1 MDTVGEF
8 TAGRQTAILKG
19 ITPSRRPPRGAPV
32 SRKPSPVPDVPEL
45 TARVARAAFPKGN
58 PYLRL
63 RDELGTVFRDAD
75 FADLYPRRGQP
86 ALPPWKLAL
95 ATVLQFAEDLSDR
108 QAADAVR
115 GRIDWK
121 YAPGL
126 ELDDPGFHFSAL
138 SEFRGRLTAAGA
150 QRLLL
155 DQMLEACKDRGLIKA
170 RARQRTDSTH
180 VLAATRDLNRL
191 ELVGETLRATLNA
204 LAAVAPEWL
213 RALAPPEWFDRHAA
227 RVEETRLPKGQE
239 ARYTHA
245 EVIGTDGYRLL
256 EALRSDAA
264 AAWLWQVPAVEVLR
278 RVWLTQFYLD
288 DGRVRWRTAADL
300 APAGQRINTPYDAGA
315 TFGNKRSLTWTGYKV
330 HVSETCEPDQV
341 HLITHVETTP
351 AVAADVEQTAPI
363 HTALA
368 AKGLLPG
375 DHLVDAGFVDVALLV
390 GSQFEHG
397 VRLVGPMR
405 PDVSWQAKANQ
416 GFDIAHFEIDWET
429 KRVTCPEG
437 KTSVLWKPGRDR
449 WGNEVIHTEFAR
461 RECLACRSRPLC
473 TRATTEG
480 REMTLRPQE
489 QHEALQAARRQQET
503 AEWKAEYAVRAG
515 IEGTLSEGIRGF
527 GLRRCRYIGLAKAHL
542 QHVIT
547 AAAMNLSRLASW
559 LSEAPRAKTRT
570 SRFARLALAG

>member
-1 MDTVGEF
+1 
-8 TAGRQTAILKG
+8 
-19 ITPSRRPPRGAPV
+19 V
-32 SRKPSPVPDVPEL
+32 SLKPSLVPDVPEL

-63 RDELGTVFRDAD
+63 RDELGPVFRDAD

-95 ATVLQFAEDLSDR
+95 VTVLQFAEDLSDR

-121 YAPGL
+121 YALGL

-138 SEFRGRLTAAGA
+138 SEFRGRLTASGA

-155 DQMLEACKDRGLIKA
+155 DQMLEACKDRGLLTA

-204 LAAVAPEWL
+204 LATVAPEWL
-213 RALAPPEWFDRHAA
+213 RPRVPSEWFDRHAA
-227 RVEETRLPKGQE
+227 RVEETRLPKGPE
-239 ARYTHA
+239 ARSAHA

-264 AAWLWQVPAVEVLR
+264 ADGLWQVPAVEVLR
-278 RVWLTQFYLD
+278 RVWLTQFYVD

-300 APAGQRINTPYDAGA
+300 APAGQRINTPYDAEA
-315 TFGNKRSLTWTGYKV
+315 TFGHKRSTTWTGYKV

-341 HLITHVETTP
+341 HLITHVETTW
-351 AVAADVEQTAPI
+351 AVAADVDQTAPI

-375 DHLVDAGFVDVALLV
+375 DHLVDAGYLDAELLV

-397 VRLVGPMR
+397 VRLVGPVR
-405 PDVSWQAKANQ
+405 PDVSWQAQANQ
-416 GFDIAHFEIDWET
+416 GFDISHFAIDWEAQ
-429 KRVTCPEG
+429 RVTCPEG
-437 KTSVLWKPGRDR
+437 KTSVVWKAGQDR

-461 RECLACRSRPLC
+461 RECLACASRPLC
-473 TRATTEG
+473 TRAKSEG
-480 REMTLRPQE
+480 REMTLRPRE
-489 QHEALQAARRQQET
+489 RHEALQAARVQQET
-503 AEWKAEYAVRAG
+503 AEWKEEYAVRAG
-515 IEGTLSEGIRGF
+515 IEGTLSQGVRGF
-527 GLRRCRYIGLAKAHL
+527 GLRRCRYIGLAKARL
-542 QHVIT
+542 QHVAT
-547 AAAMNLSRLASW
+547 VAAINVYRLSDW
-559 LSEAPRAKTRT
+559 LGGVPRAATRT
-570 SRFARLALAG
+570 SRFKRLAA